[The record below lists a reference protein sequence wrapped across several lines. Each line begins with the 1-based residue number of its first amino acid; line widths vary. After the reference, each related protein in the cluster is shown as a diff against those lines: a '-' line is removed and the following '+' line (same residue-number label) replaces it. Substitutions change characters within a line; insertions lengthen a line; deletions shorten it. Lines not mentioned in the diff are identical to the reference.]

1 MTEILDHLHF
11 IMTSI
16 RAKRMQSFLT
26 GLGIAVGIGMVILLT
41 SMGEGLQRFVLAE
54 FTQFGTNLIAIN
66 PGKVKTLGTPLGVL
80 GSERLL
86 TLDDCAA
93 LRQIPQVEV
102 AVPVTQGNA
111 EVKAGGRTRR
121 ITVYGV
127 GPDMDTAFRLRV
139 ASGRFLPPDDPR
151 TARSFVVLGQKT
163 SNELFPNADPL
174 GQRILIGNIPA
185 RVIGVMESKGQI
197 LGFDMDDTVYIPA
210 IRALDLFNREG
221 LMEIDILYRQ
231 GYMAQ
236 EVVAAIRR
244 TLLNRHGQEDFT
256 ITTQQQML
264 DVLGSVLGMLTTA
277 VGALGGISL
286 LVGSV
291 GIFTVM
297 TIAVRERT
305 AEIGLLRALGAT
317 RSQILMLFLLE
328 GTVLAG
334 IGGAAGLLLGFCCGW
349 LLHTFVPL
357 LPIHTPWSFVVLAEL
372 LSMAIGIIA
381 GIMPARQAARLD
393 PLEAL
398 RSE

>member
-1 MTEILDHLHF
+1 MELFDHVQF
-11 IMTSI
+11 ISTSI
-16 RAKRMQSFLT
+16 RSKRMQSFLT

-66 PGKVKTLGTPLGVL
+66 PGKVTTMGTSLGIL

-93 LRQIPQVEV
+93 LRQIPQVEA
-102 AVPVTQGNA
+102 AVPMTQGNA
-111 EVKAGGRTRR
+111 EVKAGDRTRR
-121 ITVYGV
+121 ITIYGV
-127 GPDMDTAFRLRV
+127 GPEMDTAFRMRV
-139 ASGRFLPPDDPR
+139 SSGRFLPPDDPR
-151 TARSFVVLGQKT
+151 TARAFVVLGHKVRQ
-163 SNELFPNADPL
+163 ELFPNVDPL
-174 GQRILIGNIPA
+174 GQRVLVGNIPC
-185 RVIGVMESKGQI
+185 RVIGVMEPKGQI

-210 IRALDLFNREG
+210 MRALDLFNRDG

-231 GYMAQ
+231 GSTAK
-236 EVVAAIRR
+236 EVVAAIKRV
-244 TLLNRHGQEDFT
+244 LVNRHGQEDFT

-264 DVLGSVLGMLTTA
+264 DVLGDVLGMLTVA

-291 GIFTVM
+291 GIFTIM

-305 AEIGLLRALGAT
+305 GEIGLLRALGAT
-317 RSQILMLFLLE
+317 RNHILLLFLLE

-334 IGGAAGLLLGFCCGW
+334 LGGTAGLILGICLGW
-349 LLHTFVPL
+349 LIHVFVPL
-357 LPIHTPWSFVVLAEL
+357 LPVHTPWTFVVLAEL
-372 LSMAIGIIA
+372 LSTGIGILA